1 MRLLKLASLAL
12 AAGMSL
18 ALSFAAPALAAWPN
32 DKQVTIVTP
41 WPAGSGIDIF
51 CRIVA
56 EELSKKWNAQV
67 IVESR
72 AGASGNIGTAFVA
85 RQPADGYTF
94 IVSTPGPAANN
105 MLTFKNLPYNPLTDF
120 TNITQLTEDLMVVI
134 TGPRIAHIKTLKEFL
149 DYAKANPG
157 KLQLGHSGV
166 GTYAHMIQLA
176 MQDALGTTFNL
187 VPYKGAA
194 QMMQDMLSGNID
206 AVVNFP
212 SAFSEQI
219 KAGKLQALGIVG
231 ENRSDLFPGVPTLKE
246 TGVNFSASPWYSM
259 QAPKG
264 LPRPIVDATN
274 KAVREIL
281 ADPAIRA
288 KMLAANINPKTGT
301 PEDLDKLI
309 KNEIEKWRPVVK
321 KYNITS
327 E

>member
-1 MRLLKLASLAL
+1 MRLMKFAGLALVAAL
-12 AAGMSL
+12 AA
-18 ALSFAAPALAAWPN
+18 FASPAHAAWPN

-56 EELSKKWNAQV
+56 DELSKKWNAQV
-67 IVESR
+67 IVENR

-85 RQPADGYTF
+85 RQPADGYTL
-94 IVSTPGPAANN
+94 IISTPGPAANN

-120 TNITQLTEDLMVVI
+120 TNISQMTEDLMVLI
-134 TGPRIAHIKTLKEFL
+134 TGPKLEHIKTLKEFL

-157 KLQLGHSGV
+157 KVQFGHSGV

-176 MQDALGTTFNL
+176 IQDTLGTTFNL

-194 QMMQDMLSGNID
+194 QMQQDMLSGNID

-212 SAFSEQI
+212 GGFSEQI
-219 KAGKLQALGIVG
+219 KAGKLRALGIVG
-231 ENRSDLFPGVPTLKE
+231 DSRSDLFPGVPTLKE
-246 TGVNFSASPWYSM
+246 TGVNFSASPWYSL

-281 ADPAIRA
+281 ADPAIKA
-288 KMLAANINPKTGT
+288 KLLASNINPKTST
-301 PEDLDKLI
+301 PEQLDNLI
-309 KNEIEKWRPVVK
+309 KSEVEKWRPVVT